1 MSPVRLFIAFI
12 ISLLLIS
19 CAVDYQQEP
28 APERQT
34 QQQQGKPAASSI
46 EQESREAVQDAAEPA
61 LKRAP
66 ADDDDDM
73 LRLD

>member
-1 MSPVRLFIAFI
+1 MTLIRLFIAFI

-19 CAVDYQQEP
+19 CAVDYQQERT
-28 APERQT
+28 PEQKS
-34 QQQQGKPAASSI
+34 QQQNKPAASSI
-46 EQESREAVQDAAEPA
+46 EQESREAVQDAAESA

-66 ADDDDDM
+66 ADDDDM

>member
-19 CAVDYQQEP
+19 CAVDYQQER
-28 APERQT
+28 APEQKT
-34 QQQQGKPAASSI
+34 QQQQSKPAASSI
-46 EQESREAVQDAAEPA
+46 EQESREAVQDTAEPA